1 MTAPRPKHTLSKITV
16 PPNSKVAQTVEVA
29 KKKPWTALGIVA
41 AVPVV
46 LLLAFTF
53 KSNWVPFKPSKK
65 SPAKILITQT
75 PTEIADEAT
84 TALQKGDTQ
93 LFLEILSTKVSDPNI
108 VNTKGDPLL
117 VVAATLG
124 NYTAVEEL
132 ILLGVDVN
140 KANAFTKDT
149 ALLRSLYNGHT
160 EIAQRLVYS
169 GADINAV
176 NNYHHSPL
184 YVALEKQNIAM
195 IELFLTSGVK
205 EGLTPAY
212 LFRSAATKNET
223 GVLAMLKGGVNPNI
237 ANDKGNTP
245 LIISASQGDLPSVQD
260 LMAYRANV
268 NAANKDGNTALIY
281 AARFNH
287 PEVIKLLL
295 VPQTMQTPLDVNA
308 QNKAGETAL
317 YWGASKGYVE
327 VVKRLL
333 AAGANPTIA
342 ANNGLVPY
350 AIAQKNGR
358 GQVLEWLNK
367 DIREVEN
374 AVIEQDNAQIL
385 AQQKQAESNEPQ
397 EDIFQA
403 VAQGKQERV
412 KELVAQD
419 KLLLA
424 DKDKLGRTPLL
435 VAVENNQ
442 PDLVNYLVGA
452 GAKLF
457 DVSSVGNVLHIAI
470 SKNNLP
476 LLKQLVQKARQNGQL
491 ALMLEY
497 KISPAKNVPALTPL
511 GWAARTCNK
520 EIYNY
525 LVSVGAKEGLAN
537 QAYSPVA
544 LLAAC
549 QAKPA
554 NAQKESAAART
565 SATTQS
571 ASKTSG
577 STGRV
582 RRSGK

>member
-1 MTAPRPKHTLSKITV
+1 MTPPKRKHTLSRITV
-16 PPNSKVAQTVEVA
+16 PPNSKVAQTVEAA
-29 KKKPWTALGIVA
+29 KKKPWAALGIVA

-53 KSNWVPFKPSKK
+53 KSNWVPFKTSKK

-84 TALQKGDTQ
+84 AALQKGDTQ
-93 LFLEILSTKVSDPNI
+93 LFLNVLSNKVSDPNI

-169 GADINAV
+169 GADINAI

-212 LFRSAATKNET
+212 LFRAAAAKNET
-223 GVLAMLKGGVNPNI
+223 GVLAMLKGGVNPNVS
-237 ANDKGNTP
+237 NEKGNTP

-287 PEVIKLLL
+287 PDVIKLLL
-295 VPQTMQTPLDVNA
+295 LPQTMQTPLDVNA

-317 YWGASKGYVE
+317 YWGASKGHVE

-333 AAGANPTIA
+333 AAGADPTIA

-358 GQVLEWLNK
+358 GQVLEWFNK

-374 AVIEQDNAQIL
+374 AVIEQDNAQVL
-385 AQQKQAESNEPQ
+385 AKQKQAESREPK

-403 VAQGKQERV
+403 TAQDKQERV
-412 KELVAQD
+412 KELVSQD
-419 KLLLA
+419 KTLLSE
-424 DKDKLGRTPLL
+424 KDKQGRTPLL
-435 VAVENNQ
+435 VAVENNR
-442 PDLVNYLVGA
+442 PDLVNYFVGA

-457 DVSSVGNVLHIAI
+457 EVSSVGNVLHIAVA
-470 SKNNLP
+470 KNNLA
-476 LLKQLVQKARQNGQL
+476 LLKQLVQKARQSGQL

-511 GWAARTCNK
+511 GWAARLCNK
-520 EIYNY
+520 EVYAY
-525 LVSVGAKEGLAN
+525 LVSVGAKEGLKD
-537 QAYSPVA
+537 QPYSPVA

-549 QAKPA
+549 QTKQTA
-554 NAQKESAAART
+554 AQPVSAATKTNSPAKT
-565 SATTQS
+565 
-571 ASKTSG
+571 ASKNNTT
-577 STGRV
+577 TGRK